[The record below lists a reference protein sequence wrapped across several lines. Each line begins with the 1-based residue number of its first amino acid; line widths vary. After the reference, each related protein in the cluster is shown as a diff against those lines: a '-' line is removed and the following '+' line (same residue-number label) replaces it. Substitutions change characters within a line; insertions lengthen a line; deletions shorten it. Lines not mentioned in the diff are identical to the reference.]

1 MSKIKGRDIIP
12 GGKRGVFDELSIRIK
27 LVWRLLLD
35 RRINVLYKLLPI
47 GSLIYLVNP
56 FDIVGPV
63 DDAILIWLG
72 GTLFIELCPPEI
84 VQEHLDAL
92 NQVIEGEWH
101 EIGEDEG
108 EG

>member
-1 MSKIKGRDIIP
+1 LSKIKGRDIIP

-35 RRINVLYKLLPI
+35 RRVNILYKLLPI

-56 FDIVGPV
+56 FDIVGPI

-92 NQVIEGEWH
+92 NQVIEGEWR